1 KALADT
7 FAGLQEFADYNN
19 AFVELQAG
27 AVDAI
32 AMDIGVAKYQI
43 ENRDNGE
50 DYEILEEHLNSEKY
64 AIGFKKGNTELCDTV
79 NADLDKLLAD
89 GTFDKLAEKYE
100 LTDMVCLGN
109 DDSEE
114 ASSEAESETAAE
126 TEMAESETESAA
138 E

>member
-1 KALADT
+1 
-7 FAGLQEFADYNN
+7 
-19 AFVELQAG
+19 
-27 AVDAI
+27 
-32 AMDIGVAKYQI
+32 MDIGVAKYQI

-126 TEMAESETESAA
+126 TETAESETESAA